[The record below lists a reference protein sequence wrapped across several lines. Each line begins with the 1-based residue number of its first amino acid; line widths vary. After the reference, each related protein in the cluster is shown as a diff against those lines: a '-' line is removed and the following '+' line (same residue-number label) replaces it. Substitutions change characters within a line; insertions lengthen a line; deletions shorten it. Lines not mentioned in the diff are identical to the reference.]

1 MTESASLIR
10 RVAVNGTG
18 AHDDDDDDDDERSR
32 FLLLLVV
39 VSD

>member
-1 MTESASLIR
+1 MTESVSLIR

-18 AHDDDDDDDDERSR
+18 AHDDDDDDDERSR
-32 FLLLLVV
+32 FLLLLLV

>member
-18 AHDDDDDDDDERSR
+18 AHDDDDDDDERSR
-32 FLLLLVV
+32 FLLLLLV